1 METKEQLIHVVKEWV
16 TMDNDIRKHQQLV
29 REMKTKQKNVSQQLM
44 TTMKQNE
51 IECFDINNGSLVY
64 KKNKVKKP
72 INKNTLYSILNDYF
86 KGNTEHVEDLGKYI
100 MDNRQ
105 EVVKET
111 IQRKIDNK

>member
-29 REMKTKQKNVSQQLM
+29 RDMKTKQKNVSQQLM
-44 TTMKQNE
+44 MTMKQNE

>member
-1 METKEQLIHVVKEWV
+1 METKEQLINVVKEWV
-16 TMDNDIRKHQQLV
+16 TMDNDIRKHQQV
-29 REMKTKQKNVSQQLM
+29 VKEMKVKQKDISQKLM
-44 TTMKQNE
+44 ETMKNNE
-51 IECFDINNGSLVY
+51 IECLDINNGSLVY

-72 INKNTLYSILNDYF
+72 INKNTLYSILNNYF

-111 IQRKIDNK
+111 IRRKIDNK

>member
-1 METKEQLIHVVKEWV
+1 METKEQLIQVVKEWV
-16 TMDNDIRKHQQLV
+16 TMDNEIRKHQRLV

>member
-1 METKEQLIHVVKEWV
+1 METKEELIKVVKEWV
-16 TMDNDIRKHQQLV
+16 IMDNEIRNYQQKV
-29 REMKTKQKNVSQQLM
+29 KEMKSKQKNVSQQLM
-44 TTMKQNE
+44 LTMKQNE

-86 KGNTEHVEDLGKYI
+86 KGNAEHVDELGKFI

-105 EVVKET
+105 EVIKET
-111 IQRKIDNK
+111 IQRKIDK

>member
-51 IECFDINNGSLVY
+51 IEYFDINNGSLVY

>member
-29 REMKTKQKNVSQQLM
+29 RDMKAKQKNVSQQLM
-44 TTMKQNE
+44 MTMKQNE